1 MRFYVAS
8 GLENFAAV
16 RQLAGTLKAMGH
28 RQTYDWTEHC
38 DIRGQGGERMRQVA
52 EVEVGAVLELSLIHI

>member
-16 RQLAGTLKAMGH
+16 REVSAELKGAGASADL
-28 RQTYDWTEHC
+28 
-38 DIRGQGGERMRQVA
+38 
-52 EVEVGAVLELSLIHI
+52 